1 MMIGTVGDK
10 WIIGLCFEN
19 LDRLRNGE
27 PIHVRPEVHKTPFEI
42 LIHAEPSM
50 GDLQALGERLAG
62 DGLPTKTMRP
72 SGREDSEA
80 EGRPSIENTSEP
92 VQGGRVKVDT
102 KKLLE
107 LCEKVCKSQT
117 IGNVHEFYEA
127 AKPDVVKSLCT
138 ELDRARELL
147 EKVAEIGQ
155 TYEIDKEICEF
166 LQDDKR
172 GGV

>member
-1 MMIGTVGDK
+1 V
-10 WIIGLCFEN
+10 
-19 LDRLRNGE
+19 
-27 PIHVRPEVHKTPFEI
+27 KT
-42 LIHAEPSM
+42 
-50 GDLQALGERLAG
+50 
-62 DGLPTKTMRP
+62 
-72 SGREDSEA
+72 
-80 EGRPSIENTSEP
+80 
-92 VQGGRVKVDT
+92 DT

-107 LCEKVCKSQT
+107 LCEKHTKMVIVESKKLKA
-117 IGNVHEFYEA
+117 V
-127 AKPDVVKSLCT
+127 CT